1 VELEKTVY
9 KLTLHGSFRLFLTM
23 DVNPRVPTTLL
34 RASYVLVFEPP
45 SGIKAAMTRS
55 YTQAITQER
64 SDQRPVQRAKLHF
77 IVAWFN
83 AVVQERLRYIPIG
96 WSKTYEFNQSD
107 QRCVLD
113 CIDEW
118 VDSMGQGREAI
129 DPDSI
134 PWDALRTLVSQS
146 IFGGKIDND
155 FDQKIL
161 QSLVEYFFRKETFDV
176 DYPLFTADED
186 SSAEPLVIPDF
197 KSYKDFLGWTKQLPG
212 IESPAWSG
220 LPMNVE
226 KLNRI
231 RHAESLIAST
241 RLLQGTDDDGLG
253 GKAQAGDSA
262 AGQTHW
268 LVSLQKKVAA
278 YNDVLPVELPTL
290 QRAGA
295 LVRNPLF
302 RFLERECLVLAGL
315 LRTVRSDLQLVLE
328 VCKGERKSTNHIKAL
343 AQSLH
348 ADAVPPH
355 WKKYVVPDS
364 MPAAE
369 WLTDLARRV
378 DQLRRLSGS
387 DDQGRSGIWFGGL
400 LGPEAFLIATQQAT
414 AQQHS
419 WSLEE
424 LELKLDF
431 DPSPEEIRR
440 AVEERSGFIVHGL
453 TIESAEFDPAERR
466 IRLSSKLA
474 SSLPTINLR
483 WVHRADASNARGQP
497 TEEGSGGE
505 QPAADFVSL
514 PLYLTRS
521 RKNLVCAVQVPTHGV
536 PQHTWYQRGVALFAC

>member
-1 VELEKTVY
+1 
-9 KLTLHGSFRLFLTM
+9 
-23 DVNPRVPTTLL
+23 
-34 RASYVLVFEPP
+34 
-45 SGIKAAMTRS
+45 
-55 YTQAITQER
+55 
-64 SDQRPVQRAKLHF
+64 
-77 IVAWFN
+77 VAWFN

-96 WSKTYEFNQSD
+96 WSKAYEFNQSD

-118 VDSMGQGREAI
+118 VDSIGHGREAI
-129 DPDSI
+129 DPDTI

-161 QSLVEYFFRKETFDV
+161 QSLVEYFFRRETFDV
-176 DYPLFTADED
+176 DYPLFTAEED
-186 SSAEPLVIPDF
+186 SPAQPLVIPD
-197 KSYKDFLGWTKQLPG
+197 YKCYQDFLGWTKQLPNV
-212 IESPAWSG
+212 ESPAWSG

-231 RHAESLIAST
+231 RQAESLIAST
-241 RLLQGTDDDGLG
+241 RLLQGTDDDELPGSG
-253 GKAQAGDSA
+253 QPGGSVAGKA
-262 AGQTHW
+262 HW

-278 YNDVLPVELPTL
+278 FYDVLPAELPTL

-295 LVRNPLF
+295 MVKNPLF
-302 RFLERECLVLAGL
+302 RFLERECSVLSGL
-315 LRTVRSDLQLVLE
+315 LQAVRRDLQLVLE

-343 AQSLH
+343 AQALH
-348 ADAVPPH
+348 ADAVPPG

-364 MPAAE
+364 VPAAE
-369 WLTDLARRV
+369 WLNDFARRV
-378 DQLRRLSGS
+378 EQLRRLSGS
-387 DDQGRSGIWFGGL
+387 ADQGRSGIWFGGL

-431 DPSPEEIRR
+431 DPSPEEIQR

-453 TIESAEFDPAERR
+453 AIESAEFDPAARR
-466 IRLSSKLA
+466 IKLSSKLA
-474 SSLPTINLR
+474 SALPTVNLR
-483 WVHRADASNARGQP
+483 WVRTEPASARVQAA
-497 TEEGSGGE
+497 EEGSRAEGR
-505 QPAADFVSL
+505 AADFVSL

-521 RKNLVCAVQVPTHGV
+521 RKNLVCAVKLPTHGV
-536 PQHTWYQRGVALFAC
+536 PQHAWYQRGAALFAS